1 MHVEH
6 LSIPGVFTLEPKRFG
21 DDRGFFSETYNS
33 RTLNEL
39 IPGAEFVQDNHAYS
53 KDRGVIRGMHFQ
65 TPPFDQGKLVRVTR
79 GSVLDVIVDLRVG
92 SPAYGKHVA
101 VELSA
106 ANWRQLWVPAG
117 FAHAYCTLEE
127 DTEFLY
133 KVTNFYAPDHDA
145 GIAFDD
151 PDLGIDWPIDTK
163 DAILS
168 EKDTKLPRLKDIESP
183 FRYEG

>member
-33 RTLNEL
+33 RILNEL
-39 IPGAEFVQDNHAYS
+39 ISGAEFVQDNHAYS

-106 ANWRQLWVPAG
+106 ENWRQLWVPAG

-151 PDLGIDWPIDTK
+151 PDLGIDWPIDPK

-168 EKDTKLPRLKDIESP
+168 EKDTKLPQLKDIESP
-183 FRYEG
+183 FSYEG